1 MEPLEGSKNYLVLG
15 VVEADP
21 IVADVVDRDIIL
33 VFNDAEFDP
42 SVIARSGVLPRILE
56 QVSQENPQKR
66 LVPEGLDFRL
76 YLEPYVTIRD
86 QHTQMVDDPSGQQ
99 RQVDFPSSDLDSV
112 YVSEVAKVVDDMHHV
127 PARGGNTL

>member
-33 VFNDAEFDP
+33 VLNDAEFDP
-42 SVIARSGVLPRILE
+42 SVIAGSGILPCVLE
-56 QVSQENPQKR
+56 QVGQENPPKR

-76 YLEPYVTIRD
+76 CLEPYVTIRD
-86 QHTQMVDDPSGQQ
+86 QHTQIVDDPSGQQ

-127 PARGGNTL
+127 PARVENTL